1 MKSAFLSLLALAI
14 STRVFPQLPDKNFPE
29 SVSII
34 IHSNYNQVSK
44 VHREIFGKNYR
55 QEWATNIK
63 LPVIRISSINAGL
76 SPDGYEGG
84 METKFIRLSDK
95 YGQVWVLRS
104 VEKIPD
110 KLVPENLR
118 QTFALDWVDDAYSG
132 KHPYSALMV
141 PALKN
146 DIKL

>member
-1 MKSAFLSLLALAI
+1 MRSAYLSILALAI
-14 STRVFPQLPDKNFPE
+14 STKVFSQVQDKNFPD
-29 SVSII
+29 SVSVT
-34 IHSNYNQVSK
+34 IHPHYNQVSK
-44 VHREIFGKNYR
+44 VHRKIFGENYR

-84 METKFIRLSDK
+84 METEFIRLSDK

-104 VEKIPD
+104 MEKIPD